1 MSNRI
6 TDPLLYKWDSKYK
19 SLARLPLFRINNIFN
34 KYYSLGQN
42 INAICDSSIPEE
54 SLHFSDLRTA
64 CHNIDKILKNLIQ
77 IQLQS
82 YIDINKRCEF
92 LSYFIYD
99 KVKNINTNNNFQ
111 ELYKVLNDA
120 KNSYNLNDD
129 KCTILKFNINA
140 EVFNKK
146 KELFF
151 RSDILHCIEKEY
163 NNLFIDDHH
172 FLNQYMSECA
182 DFYNEIIQNDFC
194 KNDKLY
200 EPELKR
206 FHEVFNKTKDFLKGK
221 SVTSVENIKFMEKP
235 ACIAEAEDSTL
246 SGKVSL
252 VSEDARQMLNVSDQH
267 DDVTIPKDASNI
279 GTHSSAGIILGI
291 TFGTFLLFLSVYKFT
306 PFGTLL
312 HDKIQK
318 KKYIYGLEDK
328 NTELLLDGSDNE
340 DINLFSERYPIR
352 YNSA

>member
-1 MSNRI
+1 M
-6 TDPLLYKWDSKYK
+6 
-19 SLARLPLFRINNIFN
+19 RLPLFRIYITFTKFYTFKRNVSNICSTYIAEESSSYSNNMQDVCQAFN
-34 KYYSLGQN
+34 KMIENRNNMVNQANSVS
-42 INAICDSSIPEE
+42 INEYCV
-54 SLHFSDLRTA
+54 
-64 CHNIDKILKNLIQ
+64 
-77 IQLQS
+77 
-82 YIDINKRCEF
+82 Y
-92 LSYFIYD
+92 LSYFLYD
-99 KVKNINTNNNFQ
+99 KIKNSFSSSNVQKFY
-111 ELYKVLNDA
+111 EALNDTKA
-120 KNSYNLNDD
+120 QYDLNDD
-129 KCTILKFNINA
+129 KCTILKFNIN
-140 EVFNKK
+140 EECFNKK

-291 TFGTFLLFLSVYKFT
+291 TFGTFLLFLSVYKVNFY
-306 PFGTLL
+306 F
-312 HDKIQK
+312 
-318 KKYIYGLEDK
+318 
-328 NTELLLDGSDNE
+328 
-340 DINLFSERYPIR
+340 
-352 YNSA
+352 